1 MPSQAVLAR
10 NQNKRTLSPVI
21 SEREAGL
28 KAQCIRGAANR
39 CMGMDRD
46 AANTDA
52 AAQQDALRHLEQQL
66 RQRDETISVLQRR
79 LEHFRVWLL
88 GVQAQVSARDPQ
100 IIKNARRLYVGGIP
114 EGTKEE
120 ELRAFFEGVMAS
132 TGAAVAPG
140 PPIASVKVSSDRSY
154 AFLELRSVEEAS
166 NAMAFDG
173 ILFNDVNLKACVGSL
188 LLGVTQMYQV
198 RARLMHSANHVT
210 GLLVNPCS
218 SHAGELRRVVSLD
231 SSMHCR
237 RRCSNGVGVG
247 VDALSI
253 CPPVEMQ
260 ALLNFWTLVPSYA
273 AHAIPF

>member
-1 MPSQAVLAR
+1 MPLLACSAVSCYMQRLPSIVVDGCRGSFPRLYAAG
-10 NQNKRTLSPVI
+10 QLSPI
-21 SEREAGL
+21 ACPLLE
-28 KAQCIRGAANR
+28 GALLFYSL
-39 CMGMDRD
+39 CC
-46 AANTDA
+46 
-52 AAQQDALRHLEQQL
+52 
-66 RQRDETISVLQRR
+66 LQ
-79 LEHFRVWLL
+79 
-88 GVQAQVSARDPQ
+88 
-100 IIKNARRLYVGGIP
+100 
-114 EGTKEE
+114 
-120 ELRAFFEGVMAS
+120 
-132 TGAAVAPG
+132 
-140 PPIASVKVSSDRSY
+140 
-154 AFLELRSVEEAS
+154 
-166 NAMAFDG
+166 
-173 ILFNDVNLKACVGSL
+173 ACVGSL